1 MNMRERQIEQ
11 SAVKIVFGVISFTVN
26 ARGEPNGVR
35 NPPAVNART
44 KRDSSARSMPRND
57 KL

>member
-26 ARGEPNGVR
+26 AHGEPNGAR
-35 NPPAVNART
+35 NPFRCECP
-44 KRDSSARSMPRND
+44 D
-57 KL
+57 KEGFLGTQHA